1 MLVAANPLIQI
12 IPGLMIWTI
21 VAFAITL
28 WVLKRYAFGPVQKLI
43 DDRRDRIRQSIEEAD
58 RAREE
63 ARRLLEEHRALIGQ
77 AKGQAEEILAEA
89 RKVADAQRE
98 RLRGELEED
107 RQRRLDETQRQIEQA
122 TAQALGDIRR
132 EVASLSLLAAEK
144 ITRKTLT
151 DADQQRLIDEALS
164 EIDRGVALTRDDPNV
179 NRAVIGFCSY
189 AWSLMLRAHILVEAG
204 RLDEAK
210 VAYVTGGEVAARN
223 GDLQTKKEIEVFLR
237 RLDARAR

>member
-1 MLVAANPLIQI
+1 MLVAANPLIQV
-12 IPGLMIWTI
+12 IPGLMIWTL
-21 VAFAITL
+21 VSFAITL

-122 TAQALGDIRR
+122 TAQALGEIRR

-164 EIDRGVALTRDDPNV
+164 EIDFSQL
-179 NRAVIGFCSY
+179 
-189 AWSLMLRAHILVEAG
+189 EAS
-204 RLDEAK
+204 RS
-210 VAYVTGGEVAARN
+210 
-223 GDLQTKKEIEVFLR
+223 
-237 RLDARAR
+237 

>member
-1 MLVAANPLIQI
+1 MLGATNPLIQI

-21 VAFAITL
+21 VSFAITL

-122 TAQALGDIRR
+122 TAQALGEIRR

-164 EIDRGVALTRDDPNV
+164 EIDFSQL
-179 NRAVIGFCSY
+179 
-189 AWSLMLRAHILVEAG
+189 EAS
-204 RLDEAK
+204 RS
-210 VAYVTGGEVAARN
+210 
-223 GDLQTKKEIEVFLR
+223 
-237 RLDARAR
+237 

>member
-1 MLVAANPLIQI
+1 MLVAANPLIQV

-43 DDRRDRIRQSIEEAD
+43 DDRRDRIRQAVEEAD

-63 ARRLLEEHRALIGQ
+63 ARSLLEEHRALIGQ

-89 RKVADAQRE
+89 RKVADVQRE

-107 RQRRLDETQRQIEQA
+107 RQRRLDETLRQIDQA
-122 TAQALGDIRR
+122 RVQALGDIRR
-132 EVASLSLLAAEK
+132 QVGELAALATEK

-164 EIDRGVALTRDDPNV
+164 EIDFSQL
-179 NRAVIGFCSY
+179 
-189 AWSLMLRAHILVEAG
+189 EAS
-204 RLDEAK
+204 RS
-210 VAYVTGGEVAARN
+210 
-223 GDLQTKKEIEVFLR
+223 
-237 RLDARAR
+237 

>member
-1 MLVAANPLIQI
+1 MLVAANPLIQV

-122 TAQALGDIRR
+122 TAQALGEIRR

-151 DADQQRLIDEALS
+151 DADQRRLIDEALS
-164 EIDRGVALTRDDPNV
+164 EIDFSQL
-179 NRAVIGFCSY
+179 
-189 AWSLMLRAHILVEAG
+189 EAS
-204 RLDEAK
+204 RS
-210 VAYVTGGEVAARN
+210 
-223 GDLQTKKEIEVFLR
+223 
-237 RLDARAR
+237 